1 MRLGDVRSGLKR
13 GREERRRLLTL
24 RGAGARQTDSPSV
37 RPVVP
42 QLSGTLFPICPAPAK
57 RLRGTAPLRDKLG
70 DRFKAG
76 IVLYTGTRTL
86 SFGERLAK

>member
-1 MRLGDVRSGLKR
+1 
-13 GREERRRLLTL
+13 
-24 RGAGARQTDSPSV
+24 
-37 RPVVP
+37 
-42 QLSGTLFPICPAPAK
+42 
-57 RLRGTAPLRDKLG
+57 LRDKLG